1 MRFAR
6 LVLPLLAV
14 ALLGAGLPAA
24 APAVAAGVRG
34 TAVVCPAD
42 RLPPLPFADV
52 GADTTFAVPIA
63 CLLGTGTA
71 RGVSSTS
78 YVPSAQVT
86 RGQLAVFLTRI
97 AARADVPVP
106 SDGAAQFSDLDQSP
120 AEVRDAA
127 EALAD
132 AEVVRGYADGTF
144 GPGQP
149 VRRDQMASFLVRL
162 QTLLDGPR
170 PEPEDC
176 FSDTGASV
184 HGDAIGTLC
193 ALGVVAGNGD
203 GTYSPVAQVTRAQM
217 AGFLARLLD
226 VDAEAGI
233 VPPLDL
239 VPPYHVSVQHID
251 EQTRQRMSAS
261 HRDGCPV
268 PLSDLRLVTLRHWG
282 FDGRTHIGELVLH
295 ADATDAVVQVFGDV
309 YAARFPVERIR
320 LVDEYGADDARSMA
334 ANNTSAY
341 NCRTVAGTTTYSQ
354 HAYGRALDVNPVQN
368 PYVSRSGAVEP
379 PSGAAYRDRADVRP
393 GMVVR
398 GGPVVEAFTGL
409 GWGWG
414 GDFSSSKDYQHFSA
428 NGG

>member
-1 MRFAR
+1 MRSPR
-6 LVLPLLAV
+6 LITSVLAA
-14 ALLGAGLPAA
+14 ALLTGGVVAA
-24 APAVAAGVRG
+24 APAGAAGVRG
-34 TAVVCPAD
+34 TDVVCPAE

-52 GADTTFAVPIA
+52 RSDTTFAVPIA
-63 CLLGTGTA
+63 CLLGAGTA
-71 RGVSSTS
+71 KGVTSTG
-78 YVPSAQVT
+78 YAPSASVT

-97 AARADVPVP
+97 AARAQVAVP
-106 SDGAAQFSDLDQSP
+106 SDGASRFSDLDDVP

-132 AEVVRGYADGTF
+132 ADVVRGYADGTF
-144 GPGQP
+144 APFQP
-149 VRRDQMASFLVRL
+149 VRRDQMATFLVRL
-162 QTLLDGPR
+162 QALLDGPR
-170 PEPEDC
+170 PDPEDC
-176 FSDTGASV
+176 FSDTGSGV
-184 HGDAIGTLC
+184 HADAIGTLC

-233 VPPLDL
+233 VPPLEL
-239 VPPYHVSVQHID
+239 VPAYDVSVQRID

-261 HRDGCPV
+261 YRDGCPV
-268 PLSDLRLVTLRHWG
+268 PLSDLRLVSLRHWG

-295 ADATDAVVQVFGDV
+295 ADATDAVVRVFGDA
-309 YAARFPVERIR
+309 YAAKFPVERIR
-320 LVDEYGADDARSMA
+320 LVDEYGADDDRSMA

-341 NCRTVAGTTTYSQ
+341 NCRTVAGTSTYSQ

-368 PYVSRSGAVEP
+368 PWVSRSGAVEP
-379 PSGAAYRDRADVRP
+379 PAGAAYRDRADVRP

-398 GGPVVEAFTGL
+398 GGVVHEAFTRE

-414 GDFSSSKDYQHFSA
+414 GDFSTSKDYQHFSA
-428 NGG
+428 NGR